1 MQCSPTVLHA
11 ERTLGSLG
19 KSCNGWVERSKIQE
33 FQNELFININVNKG
47 WWLNLFDSN
56 WEDLSNVKAWMQ
68 MTLYPQ
74 SKAEQIV
81 MIYSLVYILTNQTI
95 ENIMVH

>member
-1 MQCSPTVLHA
+1 M
-11 ERTLGSLG
+11 
-19 KSCNGWVERSKIQE
+19 ERSKIQE

>member
-1 MQCSPTVLHA
+1 M
-11 ERTLGSLG
+11 
-19 KSCNGWVERSKIQE
+19 
-33 FQNELFININVNKG
+33 
-47 WWLNLFDSN
+47 FDSN